1 MNHRKLKLPTTRNQP
16 LSTNRPSLFFRS
28 RPAAVG
34 AARTTKNVI
43 DDAVVAG
50 TAEGRLEL
58 AKDAAEYAK
67 SIAPEETG
75 EYANSIAAR
84 RDGSRVIIRF
94 GAAHSNLVEYG
105 SVNNP
110 EYGVVR
116 KTIEHYNNT

>member
-1 MNHRKLKLPTTRNQP
+1 MAD
-16 LSTNRPSLFFRS
+16 LSDFIPQD
-28 RPAAVG
+28 
-34 AARTTKNVI
+34 VI

-50 TAEGRLEL
+50 TAEGRFEL

-75 EYANSIAAR
+75 EYANSIAAS